1 MARSQII
8 KDLIRS
14 DKSVSTSLQELLVI
28 VNELDNKE
36 LNIWIKNELNG
47 YGKQEDIP
55 DYRKNLPNR
64 IVYTGINGN
73 FKVSNQPL
81 PIHAFGEH
89 AKEISSSDFVKN
101 SILELENSK
110 DTIIQMD
117 LTMFAGDVY
126 RNTGIA
132 CFSISMQF
140 GKNISDMIISNV
152 KTKIIESLL
161 LLEKE
166 FGLLDELYIGKEK
179 LNGEKINEVNE
190 NINLI
195 IFSDGARY

>member
-1 MARSQII
+1 
-8 KDLIRS
+8 
-14 DKSVSTSLQELLVI
+14 
-28 VNELDNKE
+28 
-36 LNIWIKNELNG
+36 
-47 YGKQEDIP
+47 
-55 DYRKNLPNR
+55 
-64 IVYTGINGN
+64 
-73 FKVSNQPL
+73 
-81 PIHAFGEH
+81 
-89 AKEISSSDFVKN
+89 
-101 SILELENSK
+101 
-110 DTIIQMD
+110 MD